1 MASQIGQSGDSVK
14 TRATFRQATESHSS
28 LCHLILPGWA
38 VQSSDSWSRC
48 SICWCL
54 LLNVLPMMTVPCP
67 LSVTDRAASCP
78 PVLPIFLFVNV
89 PLSSRFSW
97 AHHQRFN
104 WPTFLSARHD
114 WVTEFSQWGMW
125 GILCHQLSCVL
136 KRGPLVLRCLCS
148 SPPVLW
154 QDSGA
159 GELTSS
165 PSMRTAL
172 EGRGHHTHPE
182 KAMETL
188 QATRPDSRSPLPVQH
203 ESTCSA
209 RAHGPGRGPRSF

>member
-1 MASQIGQSGDSVK
+1 MASQIGQSEDSVK
-14 TRATFRQATESHSS
+14 TRAIFRQSTESHSS
-28 LCHLILPGWA
+28 LCHLIMPGWA

-48 SICWCL
+48 SICWSL
-54 LLNVLPMMTVPCP
+54 LLSVLPMMTVPCP
-67 LSVTDRAASCP
+67 LSATDGAASCP

-114 WVTEFSQWGMW
+114 WVTGGEYCAISWVM
-125 GILCHQLSCVL
+125 SL
-136 KRGPLVLRCLCS
+136 KEDLLFFAASAPALR
-148 SPPVLW
+148 LW

-165 PSMRTAL
+165 PSMRTATPIL
-172 EGRGHHTHPE
+172 KRPWKHFRLVGHMSWQPLTSVTAAWKH
-182 KAMETL
+182 L
-188 QATRPDSRSPLPVQH
+188 QC
-203 ESTCSA
+203 TCTWN
-209 RAHGPGRGPRSF
+209 GPWS

>member
-1 MASQIGQSGDSVK
+1 MASQIGQSEDSVK
-14 TRATFRQATESHSS
+14 TRAIFRQATESHSS
-28 LCHLILPGWA
+28 LCHLIMPGWA

-48 SICWCL
+48 SICWSL
-54 LLNVLPMMTVPCP
+54 LLSVLPMMTVPCP
-67 LSVTDRAASCP
+67 LSVTDGAASCP

-114 WVTEFSQWGMW
+114 WVTGGEYCAISWVM
-125 GILCHQLSCVL
+125 SL
-136 KRGPLVLRCLCS
+136 KEDLLFFAASAPALR
-148 SPPVLW
+148 LW

-188 QATRPDSRSPLPVQH
+188 QALWATCPDSRSPLPLQH
-203 ESTCSA
+203 ESTCNA